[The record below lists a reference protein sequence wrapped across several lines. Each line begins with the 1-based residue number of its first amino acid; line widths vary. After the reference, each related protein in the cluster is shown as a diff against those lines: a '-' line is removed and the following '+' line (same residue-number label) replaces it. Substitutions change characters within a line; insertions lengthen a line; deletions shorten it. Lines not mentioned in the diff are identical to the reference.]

1 MFGKAGKMWYTIHG
15 ISGLALFRSLRMD
28 LLAGQTKN
36 RFSCYISEDYYQN
49 PLKSGALVFRQN
61 FRKMDPI
68 GMVEEKR
75 SAPLRQKEGDYY
87 VKTAD
92 CGGGKAKCG
101 QIHPV

>member
-49 PLKSGALVFRQN
+49 PLKSGALVFPAEFSEDGSDWYGRRETIGSTPAERRGFLCQN
-61 FRKMDPI
+61 R
-68 GMVEEKR
+68 
-75 SAPLRQKEGDYY
+75 
-87 VKTAD
+87 
-92 CGGGKAKCG
+92 
-101 QIHPV
+101 

>member
-15 ISGLALFRSLRMD
+15 ISGLALFRSLRMICWQARRKTD
-28 LLAGQTKN
+28 
-36 RFSCYISEDYYQN
+36 F
-49 PLKSGALVFRQN
+49 LVI

-75 SAPLRQKEGDYY
+75 SAPLRQKEGDFY